1 MVLLTFTVS
10 VAQQSSNTRVTNSVS
25 EKLCNKKK
33 YQIGVIDDITDFEYT
48 LNVISKYY
56 LSL

>member
-10 VAQQSSNTRVTNSVS
+10 VARQSSNTRVTNSVS
-25 EKLCNKKK
+25 EKLCNKKN
-33 YQIGVIDDITDFEYT
+33 QIGVIDDITDFEYT